1 MEKNVAM
8 SARHRIVFLGD
19 SIVDGHTS
27 LLLLAQ
33 ALRQRGGD
41 QPVFVNAG
49 VGGNT
54 LRQMRERVERDVF
67 SHKPD
72 TVYLSAGVNDAHQG
86 VTPEAFEADLLAV
99 IGLLREHQ
107 IAPVLATP
115 TLVADDRPPEVKA
128 RLLAF
133 VEIVKAVGSR
143 YNIPVSQAHEV
154 LAALV
159 AAGETVLGDDGIHPN
174 FAGHRGIARAM
185 GEVLGYGTLA
195 MARDIDALQPSLMP
209 GVVTHWRM
217 CPWIDEGL
225 GLEDESRGTDLFLP
239 IPEVQSNAWFEQE
252 RRRGFAVDLPRV
264 LHQEAAQFFGVAT
277 IHRDRAGHAFVNT
290 GAGLQQ
296 VWLNGVSIWSSND
309 AWTGWH
315 AGKERIPVE
324 FPAGESLLSIRCQD
338 SFFLSV
344 TEDNTW

>member
-1 MEKNVAM
+1 M

-54 LRQMRERVERDVF
+54 LRQMLERVERDVLP
-67 SHKPD
+67 HDPD
-72 TVYLSAGVNDAHQG
+72 TVYISAGVNDAHQG

-99 IGLLREHQ
+99 IGILREHQ
-107 IAPVLATP
+107 IEPVLATP
-115 TLVADDRPPEVKA
+115 TPVAKDRPPEVQT
-128 RLLAF
+128 RLQAF
-133 VEIVKAVGSR
+133 VEIVKAVGAR
-143 YNIPVSQAHEV
+143 CNIPVSRAHEA
-154 LAALV
+154 LAALA

-185 GEVLGYGTLA
+185 GEALGYGTVTV
-195 MARDIDALQPSLMP
+195 ARDLDALQPPVMP
-209 GVVTHWRM
+209 GVVAHWRM
-217 CPWIDEGL
+217 CPWTDDDDGRS
-225 GLEDESRGTDLFLP
+225 DESPGTDLFLP
-239 IPEVQSNAWFEQE
+239 ISEVQSNAWFEQE
-252 RRRGFAVDLPRV
+252 RRRGFAVNLPRL
-264 LHQEAAQFFGVAT
+264 LHQEASQFFGVAT
-277 IHRDRAGHAFVNT
+277 IHRDRAGRAFVNT

-296 VWLNGVSIWSSND
+296 VWLNGVSIWSLND

-315 AGKERIPVE
+315 AGKERIAVD
-324 FPAGESLLSIRCQD
+324 FPAGESLLSIRCRD

-344 TEDNTW
+344 TDDNRW